1 MKIKGFIFLPV
12 VNNLR
17 DWYLKKKAEVER
29 KKMLGANRDE
39 VRIRPHTE
47 IENEQELREFIMRG
61 SYIDSNGKEKKI
73 EKLGRSVE
81 SYYRR

>member
-17 DWYLKKKAEVER
+17 DWYLKKRAEIER
-29 KKMLGANRDE
+29 KKMLGANKDE

-47 IENEQELREFIMRG
+47 IENEETMKKFLLSG
-61 SYIDSNGKEKKI
+61 SYIDSDGNKI
-73 EKLGRSVE
+73 KTKKLGRTE
-81 SYYRR
+81 ASYYRR